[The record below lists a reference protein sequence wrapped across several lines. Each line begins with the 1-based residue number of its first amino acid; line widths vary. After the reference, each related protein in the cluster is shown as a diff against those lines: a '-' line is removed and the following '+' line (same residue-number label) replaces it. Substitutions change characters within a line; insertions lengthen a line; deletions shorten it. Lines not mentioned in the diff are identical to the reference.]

1 MGVQLEPEYA
11 AFTSVLKRAIRTLWM
26 VLDEMD
32 LMWISVQPDWRLNE
46 RHYGALQGLNK
57 SETAKEFGEQQVQL
71 WRRSFSV
78 RPPALEIN
86 DLRHPCHDQRYRHLP
101 RDYLPATECLR
112 DTLVRF
118 LPCWY
123 DQILPVAKSGQTVL
137 IVAHQNSLRALIKH
151 LDNLSDEDIT
161 ALDIPTAN
169 PLVYELN
176 QALQPIRHYYL
187 GGNI

>member
-1 MGVQLEPEYA
+1 
-11 AFTSVLKRAIRTLWM
+11 
-26 VLDEMD
+26 
-32 LMWISVQPDWRLNE
+32 
-46 RHYGALQGLNK
+46 
-57 SETAKEFGEQQVQL
+57 
-71 WRRSFSV
+71 
-78 RPPALEIN
+78 
-86 DLRHPCHDQRYRHLP
+86 
-101 RDYLPATECLR
+101 
-112 DTLVRF
+112 VRF
-118 LPCWY
+118 LSCWY

-187 GGNI
+187 GGNV